1 MKYILL
7 VHISILLL
15 SCGRNTE
22 AQKTCDLVDI
32 GAVGLTTDS
41 LRSAGKHAQ
50 AAQLYFEAGEKNKS
64 SELFV
69 YAAWQFGESKNI
81 DSALISIKRAINFG
95 MNSPYILE
103 KVGIERESKNSK
115 LRPEIDKL
123 LTQIRIKN
131 SSVKNFEV
139 ITTPI
144 DRFWNYFDKALK
156 DKVHAKKHLSEFI
169 CEGSNALKDY
179 YHIRYENTENMYRVM
194 VQKNPEYYNYL
205 KRFFTKERLKNVSQ
219 ESELMMQRFSKI
231 YPKAVFPKTDLVPDL
246 INGTGTLTESS
257 LYIGVDMFAK
267 SSSMP
272 LKNLNDWQIS
282 TITEFE
288 NMKYDLVHELMH
300 FQQSYSDFENRELLL
315 GKIIEEGVCDFLVS
329 LLTTGNQ
336 VSPGVQKN
344 LDYLKIEENYQFVMN
359 ELKRDLY
366 SGNLSN
372 WMHNGGAIKDRPS
385 NLGYT
390 MGFLISK
397 SYYEKSSDKKKA
409 VFELLNTNNF
419 KIIIQE
425 SDFKEIL

>member
-7 VHISILLL
+7 ALTPILLL
-15 SCGRNTE
+15 SCGREIEMQNS
-22 AQKTCDLVDI
+22 CNLIDI
-32 GAVGLTTDS
+32 GAVGLTADS
-41 LRSAGKHAQ
+41 LRSTGKHSK
-50 AAQLYFEAGEKNKS
+50 AAQLYFQTGEENES

-69 YAAWQFGESKNI
+69 YAAWQFGESQNI
-81 DSALISIKRAINFG
+81 DSALISIKRAISFG
-95 MNSPYILE
+95 MSSPYILD
-103 KVGIERESKNSK
+103 KVGIEEKSKNSK
-115 LRPEIDKL
+115 LRIEIDKL
-123 LTQIRIKN
+123 LDEIRVKN
-131 SSVKNFEV
+131 SSVENFEV
-139 ITTPI
+139 VTAPI

-179 YHIRYENTENMYRVM
+179 YHIRYENTENMYQVM
-194 VQKNPEYYNYL
+194 VQKNPEYYLYL
-205 KRFFTKERLKNVSQ
+205 KKYFTKDRLKNISQ
-219 ESELMMQRFSKI
+219 ESKLMMKRFSEI
-231 YPKAVFPKTDLVPDL
+231 YPKAVFPKTYIVPDL
-246 INGTGTLTESS
+246 INGTGTLTESA

-267 SSSMP
+267 SNDMP
-272 LKNLNDWQIS
+272 LKNLNNWQIS

-315 GKIIEEGVCDFLVS
+315 GKLIEEGVCDFLVS
-329 LLTTGNQ
+329 LLTNNNQ
-336 VSPGVQKN
+336 VSPGVQRN
-344 LDYLKIEENYQFVMN
+344 LNYLKIENNYQFVMN

-366 SGNLSN
+366 NGDLSK

-390 MGFLISK
+390 IGFLICK
-397 SYYEKSSDKKKA
+397 SYYERSPNKKKA

-419 KIIIQE
+419 KTIINE